1 MRISE
6 DLASRALRL
15 FARDDA
21 ATYTEPLALQLFPVT
36 ESREQ
41 GKMRD
46 SADIKIV
53 NGDKDPSFFY
63 AMYAAAKLGI
73 AWNVPRNSVGIDWNA
88 IAGKASNIVG
98 VI

>member
-1 MRISE
+1 MDKWALAV
-6 DLASRALRL
+6 DLF

-73 AWNVPRNSVGIDWNA
+73 AWNVPRNGVGIDWSA
-88 IAGKASNIVG
+88 IAKIIPGLGAT
-98 VI
+98 